1 MSLLRAAP
9 RAKRD
14 KLCLKGPVK
23 FGWINQTIPDPTS
36 RLILVARAFMGIP
49 EPQTSEV
56 TLTAMVWDCAG
67 VESPDQRSRVLKK
80 IDQHCEGY
88 WVERR
93 DGRTA
98 VLHKGKGPNENNPG

>member
-1 MSLLRAAP
+1 MSRMRAAQ

-14 KLCLKGPVK
+14 KLFLLGPID
-23 FGWINQTIPDPTS
+23 FGWIKENLPDPTS
-36 RLILVARAFMGIP
+36 RLILVARAFMGMSTP
-49 EPQTSEV
+49 KASEV
-56 TLTAMVWDCAG
+56 TLTAMVWDCAE

>member
-1 MSLLRAAP
+1 MRAAQ

-14 KLCLKGPVK
+14 KLFLLGPID
-23 FGWINQTIPDPTS
+23 FGWINQNLPDPTS
-36 RLILVARAFMGIP
+36 RLILVARAFMGMSTP
-49 EPQTSEV
+49 KASEV
-56 TLTAMVWDCAG
+56 ALTAMVWNCAG

-98 VLHKGKGPNENNPG
+98 VLHKAKGSNENTPG